1 MTSVFDAVEVRR
13 RLQEFDSDVLNQ
25 LEARY
30 VQRDRKGAQCQ
41 ACNMVLNANTH
52 DAIAEH
58 FAFEHTRDM
67 QRILKDRT
75 AV

>member
-1 MTSVFDAVEVRR
+1 MADDRRDVR
-13 RLQEFDSDVLNQ
+13 ET
-25 LEARY
+25 Y
-30 VQRDRKGAQCQ
+30 
-41 ACNMVLNANTH
+41 